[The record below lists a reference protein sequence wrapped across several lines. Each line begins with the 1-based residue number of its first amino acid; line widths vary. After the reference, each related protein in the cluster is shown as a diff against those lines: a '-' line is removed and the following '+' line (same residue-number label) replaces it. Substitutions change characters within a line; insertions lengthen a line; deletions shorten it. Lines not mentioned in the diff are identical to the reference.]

1 MRSVIYARFSS
12 DSQREASIEDQ
23 VRLCR
28 GVAAARGWEVTEVY
42 ADHALSGASVLR
54 PGYQRLLEDM
64 RARRFDI
71 VLAEGLDRLSRD
83 QEHTAALFKQMV
95 FYGVELVTVVEGAVG
110 ELHVGLKGT
119 MNALYLKDLAQ
130 KTHRGLR
137 GRIEAGRSGGGLYYG
152 YAVLPGTVQADGL
165 PERGLR
171 RVDPIEAEIV
181 RRIFR
186 EYAAGSSP
194 KAIARRLSSDG
205 VPGPRGER
213 WRDGTIRGHRQRG
226 TGILNNELY
235 AGRLV
240 WNRQRFVKDP
250 DTGRRLARPNPE
262 SEWVVHEVPELRIID
277 DQLWQAAKQRQS
289 DMDEQPALVAAKATR
304 FWERRR
310 AKHLLTGLLFCGSCG
325 GRYAAVGRD
334 YLACGASVQGGCG
347 HTRRLRRPMLEELI
361 LDVLRERLLTPDAVA
376 EFVRCYADETNRSRA
391 EATARRAAQE
401 QLLVKRRAKLAGLY
415 DAIADGFRT
424 PGLLAELRELE
435 AEVGQLRAEL
445 DTPPPAPV
453 RLHPNLPELYRA
465 KVEALRTTLAD
476 PSIRDAALGV
486 LRGLITRV
494 TVYARSD
501 HEELVVEGAITA
513 MMALGSDRD
522 ARLFAGRSGSSVKL
536 VAGARNYREL
546 PALTAAV

>member
-28 GVAAARGWEVTEVY
+28 GVAAARGWEVTEIY

-83 QEHTAALFKQMV
+83 QEHTAAMFKQMV
-95 FYGVELVTVVEGAVG
+95 FYGVELVTVVEGMVG

-137 GRIEAGRSGGGLYYG
+137 GRIEAGRSGGGLCYG

-165 PERGLR
+165 PQRGLR

-194 KAIARRLSSDG
+194 KAIARRLNSDG
-205 VPGPRGER
+205 GPGPRGER
-213 WRDGTIRGHRQRG
+213 WRDGTIRGHWQRG

-250 DTGRRLARPNPE
+250 GTGRRLARPNPE
-262 SEWVVHEVPELRIID
+262 SEWVVHEVPELRIVEEE
-277 DQLWQAAKQRQS
+277 LWQAAKERQIE
-289 DMDEQPALVAAKATR
+289 MDGRPALVAAKATR

-325 GRYAAVGRD
+325 GSEVVG
-334 YLACGASVQGGCG
+334 AF
-347 HTRRLRRPMLEELI
+347 LR
-361 LDVLRERLLTPDAVA
+361 
-376 EFVRCYADETNRSRA
+376 
-391 EATARRAAQE
+391 
-401 QLLVKRRAKLAGLY
+401 
-415 DAIADGFRT
+415 
-424 PGLLAELRELE
+424 
-435 AEVGQLRAEL
+435 
-445 DTPPPAPV
+445 
-453 RLHPNLPELYRA
+453 
-465 KVEALRTTLAD
+465 
-476 PSIRDAALGV
+476 
-486 LRGLITRV
+486 
-494 TVYARSD
+494 
-501 HEELVVEGAITA
+501 VEGANCGTDGGPQ
-513 MMALGSDRD
+513 ALDASLGGLAQQGLELGEGVLDRIEVGTV
-522 ARLFAGRSGSSVKL
+522 GRQVEQPCTDGFD
-536 VAGARNYREL
+536 RR
-546 PALTAAV
+546 THT